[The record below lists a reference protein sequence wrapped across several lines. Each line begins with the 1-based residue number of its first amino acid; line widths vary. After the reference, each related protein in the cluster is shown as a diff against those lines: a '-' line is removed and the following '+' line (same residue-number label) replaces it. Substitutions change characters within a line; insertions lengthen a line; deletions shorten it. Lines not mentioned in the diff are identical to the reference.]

1 MPDHSVT
8 SSLQLVL
15 ASSSV
20 YRKQLLEKLQVPFIT
35 DSPDIDETRQ
45 PGEEPISLVQRLTI
59 EKAAAV
65 AQRHSNA
72 LIIASDQVAVLGSE
86 ILGKPGTKEKAV
98 QQLKSQSGKTVRFMT
113 GLCVWNTATG
123 NYKYVLDTSDTRFR
137 ELSLQQIEDYI
148 QKDSPL
154 YCAGSIKTEGLGISL
169 LEYIHG
175 SDPNS
180 LVGLPLIQ
188 LVTILENEKFFLYQ
202 EKF

>member
-1 MPDHSVT
+1 MADNATPT
-8 SSLQLVL
+8 PSLQLVL
-15 ASSSV
+15 ASSSI

-65 AQRHSNA
+65 AQRHNNA
-72 LIIASDQVAVLGSE
+72 LIIASDQLAVLGSE
-86 ILGKPGTKEKAV
+86 VLGKPGTKEKAI
-98 QQLKSQSGKTVRFMT
+98 QQLQAQSGKTVRFMT

-123 NYKYVLDTSDTRFR
+123 KSDYILDTCDTKFR
-137 ELSLQQIEDYI
+137 NLNQQQIEDYT
-148 QKDSPL
+148 QKDAPL
-154 YCAGSIKTEGLGISL
+154 YCAGSIKTEGLGITL

-188 LVTILENEKFFLYQ
+188 LTTLLQQHGISL
-202 EKF
+202 